1 VTAAHFL
8 LSAEATF
15 SAAHTLPGVEK
26 CERFHGH
33 NWRARLTVRAD
44 GDSLSE
50 TGMAVDFRL
59 IEEAL
64 REAVADFDHAHLNEL
79 EPFRD
84 VAPSAERIAQ
94 TLCTRCTE
102 RLARSAPGTRVE
114 AVEIWETPQYRV
126 IFRPA

>member
-1 VTAAHFL
+1 MTVPAFL

-33 NWRARLTVRAD
+33 NWRVRLTVRAD
-44 GDSLSE
+44 GDGLDE

-59 IEEAL
+59 IEDAL

-79 EPFRD
+79 APFREY
-84 VAPSAERIAQ
+84 APSAERLA
-94 TLCTRCTE
+94 LVVCSRCTE
-102 RLARSAPGTRVE
+102 RLAQVAPHTRVD

-126 IFRPA
+126 IYRPA